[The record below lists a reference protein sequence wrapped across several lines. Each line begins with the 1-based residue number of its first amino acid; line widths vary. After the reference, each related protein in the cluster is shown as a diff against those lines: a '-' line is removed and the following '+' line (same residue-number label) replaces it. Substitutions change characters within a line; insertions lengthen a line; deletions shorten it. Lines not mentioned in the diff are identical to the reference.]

1 MAEALGVAASGIAVA
16 QIAIQVGGT
25 VVKLKQLWDEVK
37 DVPDDIA
44 DLMDQID
51 CLDPV
56 LWEVENG
63 FNKSELPSMLW
74 DNLASKSTTRY
85 CRKALENLTAM
96 VEELNLQINT
106 AKRGRRKIVA
116 IKVLLK
122 KDSIKKLERRLENAV
137 RMLTLAQQS
146 YLVALTQVQPDI
158 IVQKFTTLT
167 IHKKQYEPQETSDFA
182 SKTEVQTVSPL
193 RHGQQDTGDIYTKPR
208 WVYKTRL
215 TRPNNFGRIYVESFA
230 AGSRVL
236 FQAPVWFSH
245 RSWELH
251 SIKANGAW
259 QLNLRSYRLI
269 PEDSKVIA
277 LSRRGSPQ
285 DIQRLFDAGLASPYD
300 YTYCG
305 WSLFTNVRVWLEAL
319 EQAGIDLEAYGRR
332 EHEIF
337 VERKYE
343 FYTAYY
349 REMRPIGFKFGP
361 KPEDWEFYFY
371 EPIDDYFSEFWKL
384 IEDPPIRV
392 PGSWVDDDD
401 DN

>member
-208 WVYKTRL
+208 W
-215 TRPNNFGRIYVESFA
+215 
-230 AGSRVL
+230 
-236 FQAPVWFSH
+236 
-245 RSWELH
+245 
-251 SIKANGAW
+251 
-259 QLNLRSYRLI
+259 
-269 PEDSKVIA
+269 
-277 LSRRGSPQ
+277 
-285 DIQRLFDAGLASPYD
+285 
-300 YTYCG
+300 
-305 WSLFTNVRVWLEAL
+305 NVRVWLEAL